1 MKKTYKLNN
10 KAMVSVSTQGMKA
23 LGYVLLG
30 APGGIGFDN
39 NGEFDWLGLIKLGI
53 INKEMTSPSIDN
65 LESINYIIKNIQL
78 INKKGFVNNPDIH
91 DDTDFPILAKY
102 IDFLIKEKKDVKEL
116 SLLERIDL
124 GK

>member
-10 KAMVSVSTQGMKA
+10 KAMVSVSTQEMKA
-23 LGYVLLG
+23 LGYVVLG
-30 APGGIGFDN
+30 VPLGIGNN
-39 NGEFDWLGLIKLGI
+39 NGEFDWLGLIKMGV

-65 LESINYIIKNIQL
+65 LENINYIIKNIQL
-78 INKKGFVNNPDIH
+78 INKKGFVNNPDIEN
-91 DDTDFPILAKY
+91 DTDFPILAKY
-102 IDFLIKEKKDVKEL
+102 IEFLIKEKKDVKEL